1 MKRLFVTTSI
11 GGLGLCALLLVP
23 LQGCTDLNETPI
35 SSITPSN
42 FFHTEGEVLAA
53 LAGVYAG
60 LRNTASEG
68 EYWGVSEVST
78 DEMVVPTRGS
88 DWYDNGTWLE
98 THRQTWSANSPATLS
113 FVNNVWNTAYAG
125 IARSNV
131 LLEAL
136 QADAKLDST
145 HTIEGEARFLR
156 AFYYYLLMDTFGGV
170 PIATTTELKAR
181 ARATRDSTFRFI
193 ESELLAIRPNLPK
206 QWGDT
211 TLLGTKVGRVTK
223 GAVNALLAN
232 MYINARVF
240 KNEGAGSGI
249 SATTYNTC
257 LGVLVS
263 GGKDACQAAID
274 VADSIINSG
283 VYQLAP
289 AFTDNF
295 SPDNATSPENIFVIK
310 FADADG
316 LGFNMVMRTLH
327 YNQFTPSPWN
337 GFATLEQTYNAF
349 DSLDQR
355 RKMFLV
361 DTQVNVE
368 TGRPATDRKGNP
380 LVFTT
385 TIANVTS
392 ATEGEGARIYK
403 WPADPKHVQQ
413 NNGNDFAWFRLAEI
427 YLIKAEAELAGG
439 TGTSTPLALLRL
451 VRARAFT
458 GADTLS
464 AVTTDVIL
472 RERLFEL
479 NSEGKRRQDLV
490 RHGKFTAP
498 FQYKLNTTTPT
509 EDFRVLMPIPQ
520 TQIDANALLCQ
531 NPGYGPPACP

>member
-11 GGLGLCALLLVP
+11 GAVGLFTLLLVP
-23 LQGCTDLNETPI
+23 LQGCTDLTETPI
-35 SSITPSN
+35 SSITPGN

-60 LRNTASEG
+60 LRNTPGEG

-98 THRQTWSANSPATLS
+98 THRQTWSANSPSTLS
-113 FVNNVWNTAYAG
+113 FVNNAWNTAYAG
-125 IARSNV
+125 IARANV

-136 QADAKLDST
+136 GKTTVPNQAA
-145 HTIEGEARFLR
+145 IEGEARYLR
-156 AFYYYLLMDTFGGV
+156 AFYYYMLLDLFGGV

-181 ARATRDSTFRFI
+181 ARATRDSTFKFI
-193 ESELLAIRPNLPK
+193 ESELLAIRPNLPAS
-206 QWGDT
+206 WGDA
-211 TLLGTKVGRVTK
+211 KVGRITK

-232 MYINARVF
+232 MYINARVY
-240 KNEGAGSGI
+240 KNDAAGGSGI
-249 SATTYNTC
+249 NATAYNSCAGIT
-257 LGVLVS
+257 VS
-263 GGKDACQAAID
+263 GGTDACQAAIN
-274 VADSIINSG
+274 VVDSILQSG

-295 SPDNATSPENIFVIK
+295 SADNATSPENIFVVK
-310 FADADG
+310 YADADG

-327 YNQFTPSPWN
+327 YNQFSPSPWN
-337 GFATLEQTYNAF
+337 GFATLAQTYNAF
-349 DSLDQR
+349 DSLDLR

-361 DTQVNVE
+361 GPQVNVE
-368 TGRPATDRKGNP
+368 SGKPANDRKGNP
-380 LVFTT
+380 LVFTV

-451 VRARAFT
+451 VRARAFP
-458 GADTLS
+458 GGDTLS

-479 NSEGKRRQDLV
+479 NSEGKRRQDLI
-490 RHGKFTAP
+490 RHGKYTQAWEFKP
-498 FQYKLNTTTPT
+498 GPT
-509 EDFRVLMPIPQ
+509 EDKRVLMPIPQ
-520 TQIDANALLCQ
+520 TQIDANALITQ
-531 NPGYGPPACP
+531 NPGY

>member
-125 IARSNV
+125 IARANV
-131 LLEAL
+131 LVEAL

-156 AFYYYLLMDTFGGV
+156 AFYYYLLMDVFGGV

-181 ARATRDSTFRFI
+181 GRATRDSTFRFI

-232 MYINARVF
+232 MYLNARVY
-240 KNEGAGSGI
+240 KNDSAGAGAI
-249 SATTYNTC
+249 NATGYNTC
-257 LGVLVS
+257 LGIVVS
-263 GGKDACQAAID
+263 GGLGACQAAIN
-274 VADSIINSG
+274 VVDSIINSG

-295 SPDNATSPENIFVIK
+295 SPDNATSPENIFVVK
-310 FADADG
+310 YADADG
-316 LGFNMVMRTLH
+316 LGFHMVMRTLH

-337 GFATLEQTYNAF
+337 GSATMAQTYNAF
-349 DSLDQR
+349 DSLDVR

-361 DTQVNVE
+361 GPQVNVE
-368 TGRPATDRKGNP
+368 NGKPTTDRKGNP
-380 LVFTT
+380 LIFSVG
-385 TIANVTS
+385 IANET
-392 ATEGEGARIYK
+392 AAGEGEGARIYK
-403 WPADPKHVQQ
+403 WPADPKHVAQ
-413 NNGNDFAWFRLAEI
+413 NNGNDFAWFRLAEM
-427 YLIKAEAELAGG
+427 YLIKAEALNEITPGSAG
-439 TGTSTPLALLRL
+439 ALDTLNR
-451 VRARAFT
+451 VRARTAPVAAALAGPIT
-458 GADTLS
+458 RDL
-464 AVTTDVIL
+464 IL
-472 RERLFEL
+472 NERLFEL
-479 NSEGKRRQDLV
+479 NSEGKRRQDLI
-490 RHGKFTAP
+490 RHGEYTLAWEFKVG
-498 FQYKLNTTTPT
+498 PT
-509 EDFRVLMPIPQ
+509 GDFRVLMPIPQ
-520 TQIDANALLCQ
+520 TQIDANPLITQ
-531 NPGYGPPACP
+531 NPGY

>member
-11 GGLGLCALLLVP
+11 GALGLFTLLLMP
-23 LQGCTDLNETPI
+23 LQGCTDLSETPI

-42 FFHTEGEVLAA
+42 FFHTEGEVLSA
-53 LAGVYAG
+53 LAGVYAQ

-98 THRQTWSANSPATLS
+98 THRQTWSANSPSTLS

-125 IARSNV
+125 IARANV
-131 LLEAL
+131 LLAAL
-136 QADAKLDST
+136 QST
-145 HTIEGEARFLR
+145 SVPQQDTIAGEARFLR
-156 AFYYYLLMDTFGGV
+156 AFYYYLLLDTFGGV
-170 PIATTTELKAR
+170 PIATTTELQAR
-181 ARATRDSTFRFI
+181 ARATRDSTFTFI
-193 ESELLAIRPNLPK
+193 ESELLAIRPNLPT
-206 QWGDT
+206 QWGDAG
-211 TLLGTKVGRVTK
+211 TLGAKVGRITK
-223 GAVNALLAN
+223 GAVDALLAN
-232 MYINARVF
+232 MYVNARVF
-240 KNEGAGSGI
+240 KNEGAGAGGI
-249 SATTYNTC
+249 NATAYNTC
-257 LGVLVS
+257 LNVKVS

-274 VADSIINSG
+274 AADNVINSG

-310 FADADG
+310 FADAADG

-327 YNQFTPSPWN
+327 YNQFSPSPWN
-337 GFATLEQTYNAF
+337 GFATLAQTYNTF
-349 DSLDQR
+349 DSLDLR

-361 DTQVNVE
+361 GPQVNVE
-368 TGRPATDRKGNP
+368 NGKPTTDRKGNP
-380 LVFTT
+380 LVFTV

-413 NNGNDFAWFRLAEI
+413 YNGNDFAWFRLAEM

-439 TGTSTPLALLRL
+439 TGSSNPVALLRL
-451 VRARAFT
+451 VRARAFP
-458 GADTLS
+458 GGDTLS
-464 AVTTDVIL
+464 AVTADVIL

-479 NSEGKRRQDLV
+479 NSEGKRRQDLI
-490 RHGKFTAP
+490 RFGKYTQSWEFKP
-498 FQYKLNTTTPT
+498 GPT

-520 TQIDANALLCQ
+520 TQIDANALISQ
-531 NPGYGPPACP
+531 NPGY

>member
-11 GGLGLCALLLVP
+11 GALGLFTLLLMP
-23 LQGCTDLNETPI
+23 LQGCTDLSETPI

-68 EYWGVSEVST
+68 EYWGLSEVSS

-136 QADAKLDST
+136 QVTTVPNQAA
-145 HTIEGEARFLR
+145 IEGEARFLR
-156 AFYYYLLMDTFGGV
+156 AFYYYLLLDTFGGV

-193 ESELLAIRPNLPK
+193 ESELLAIRPNMPK

-232 MYINARVF
+232 MYLNARVY
-240 KNEGAGSGI
+240 KNEAAGAGI
-249 SATTYNTC
+249 NATGYNTC
-257 LGVLVS
+257 VGIMVS
-263 GGKDACQAAID
+263 GGTDACQAAIN

-289 AFTDNF
+289 VFSDNF
-295 SPDNATSPENIFVIK
+295 NADNATSPENIFVIK

-327 YNQFTPSPWN
+327 YNQFNPSPWN
-337 GFATLEQTYNAF
+337 GFATLAQTYNAF

-361 DTQVNVE
+361 GPQVNVE
-368 TGRPATDRKGNP
+368 NGKPTTDRKGNP

-403 WPADPKHVQQ
+403 WPADPKHVAQ
-413 NNGNDFAWFRLAEI
+413 NNGNDFAWFRLAEM
-427 YLIKAEAELAGG
+427 YLIKAEALNEITPGSAG
-439 TGTSTPLALLRL
+439 ALDTLNR
-451 VRARAFT
+451 VRARTAPLAAALAGPIT
-458 GADTLS
+458 RDL
-464 AVTTDVIL
+464 IL
-472 RERLFEL
+472 NERLFEL
-479 NSEGKRRQDLV
+479 NSEGKRRQDLI
-490 RHGKFTAP
+490 RHGKYTLAWEFKTG
-498 FQYKLNTTTPT
+498 PT
-509 EDFRVLMPIPQ
+509 GDFRVLMPIPQ
-520 TQIDANALLCQ
+520 TQIDANPLITQ
-531 NPGYGPPACP
+531 NPGY

>member
-11 GGLGLCALLLVP
+11 GALGLFTLLLMP
-23 LQGCTDLNETPI
+23 LQGCTDLSETPI

-42 FFHTEGEVLAA
+42 FFHTEGEVLSA
-53 LAGVYAG
+53 LAGVYAQ

-68 EYWGVSEVST
+68 EYWGVSGVST
-78 DEMVVPTRGS
+78 EEMVVPTRGS

-125 IARSNV
+125 IARANV

-136 QADAKLDST
+136 QQTTLPARD
-145 HTIEGEARFLR
+145 TIEGEARYLR
-156 AFYYYLLMDTFGGV
+156 AFYYYLLLDTFGGV

-181 ARATRDSTFRFI
+181 PGATRDSTFRFI
-193 ESELLAIRPNLPK
+193 ESELLAIRPKLPK
-206 QWGDT
+206 QWGDAT
-211 TLLGTKVGRVTK
+211 SLGTKVGRVTN

-232 MYINARVF
+232 MYINARVY
-240 KNEGAGSGI
+240 KNETAGSGI
-249 SATTYNTC
+249 NATGYNTC
-257 LGVLVS
+257 QGVTVS
-263 GGKDACQAAID
+263 GGTDACQAAIN

-295 SPDNATSPENIFVIK
+295 NADNATSPENIFVIK

-327 YNQFTPSPWN
+327 YNQFSPSPWN
-337 GFATLEQTYNAF
+337 GFAALAQTYNAF
-349 DSLDQR
+349 DPLDQR

-361 DTQVNVE
+361 GPQVNVE
-368 TGRPATDRKGNP
+368 SGKPTTDRKGNP

-439 TGTSTPLALLRL
+439 TGSSTPLALLRL
-451 VRARAFT
+451 VGARAFPRGGKPRALT
-458 GADTLS
+458 HGRVLPERPFQLKRAGERGPEFS
-464 AVTTDVIL
+464 RHAAVTARSPFKDV
-472 RERLFEL
+472 
-479 NSEGKRRQDLV
+479 
-490 RHGKFTAP
+490 
-498 FQYKLNTTTPT
+498 TTGTCP
-509 EDFRVLMPIPQ
+509 RPAALVLMPIPQ
-520 TQIDANALLCQ
+520 TQ
-531 NPGYGPPACP
+531 

>member
-11 GGLGLCALLLVP
+11 GAVGLFTLLLVP
-23 LQGCTDLNETPI
+23 LQGCTDLAETPI
-35 SSITPSN
+35 SSITPGN

-60 LRNTASEG
+60 LRNTPGEG

-98 THRQTWSANSPATLS
+98 THRQTWSANSPSTLS
-113 FVNNVWNTAYAG
+113 FVNNAWNTAYAG
-125 IARSNV
+125 IARANV

-136 QADAKLDST
+136 GKTTVPNQSAV
-145 HTIEGEARFLR
+145 EGEARYLR
-156 AFYYYLLMDTFGGV
+156 AFYYYMLMDLFGGV
-170 PIATTTELKAR
+170 PIATTTELQAR
-181 ARATRDSTFRFI
+181 KRATRDSTFKFI
-193 ESELLAIRPNLPK
+193 ESELLAIRPNLPTS
-206 QWGDT
+206 WGDA
-211 TLLGTKVGRVTK
+211 KVGRVTK

-232 MYINARVF
+232 MYINARVY
-240 KNEGAGSGI
+240 KNEAAGSGI
-249 SATTYNTC
+249 TATGYNTC
-257 LGVLVS
+257 QGVTVS
-263 GGKDACQAAID
+263 GGTDACQAAIN
-274 VADSIINSG
+274 VVDSIITSG

-295 SPDNATSPENIFVIK
+295 SADNATSPENIFVVK
-310 FADADG
+310 YADADG

-327 YNQFTPSPWN
+327 YNQFSPSPWN
-337 GFATLEQTYNAF
+337 GFATLAQTYNAF
-349 DSLDQR
+349 DSLDLR

-361 DTQVNVE
+361 GPQVNVE
-368 TGRPATDRKGNP
+368 SGKPTTDRKGNP
-380 LVFTT
+380 LVFTV

-413 NNGNDFAWFRLAEI
+413 NNGNDFAWFRLAEM

-439 TGTSTPLALLRL
+439 TGSSTPLALLRL

-479 NSEGKRRQDLV
+479 NSEGKRRQDLI
-490 RHGKFTAP
+490 RHGKYTACWQFKETYCP
-498 FQYKLNTTTPT
+498 AADKI
-509 EDFRVLMPIPQ
+509 VLMPIPQ
-520 TQIDANALLCQ
+520 TQIDANALITQ
-531 NPGYGPPACP
+531 NPGY

>member
-11 GGLGLCALLLVP
+11 GALGLFTLLLVP
-23 LQGCTDLNETPI
+23 LQGCTDLSETPI

-125 IARSNV
+125 IARANV

-136 QADAKLDST
+136 QKTTVPNQAA
-145 HTIEGEARFLR
+145 IEGEARFLR

-181 ARATRDSTFRFI
+181 ARASRDSTFRFI

-240 KNEGAGSGI
+240 KNESAAAGI
-249 SATTYNTC
+249 SATSYNTC
-257 LGVLVS
+257 RGVLVS
-263 GGKDACQAAID
+263 GGVDACQAAIN
-274 VADSIINSG
+274 VVDSIINSG

-327 YNQFTPSPWN
+327 YNQFSPSPWN
-337 GFATLEQTYNAF
+337 GFATLAQTYNAF
-349 DSLDQR
+349 DSLDRR

-361 DTQVNVE
+361 GPQVNVE
-368 TGRPATDRKGNP
+368 NGKPTTDRKGNP

-392 ATEGEGARIYK
+392 ATEGEGGRIYK

-413 NNGNDFAWFRLAEI
+413 NNGNDFAWFRLAEM
-427 YLIKAEAELAGG
+427 YLIKAEAELAGA
-439 TGTSTPLALLRL
+439 TGSSTPLALLRT
-451 VRARAFT
+451 VRARAFAT
-458 GADTLS
+458 ADTLS

-479 NSEGKRRQDLV
+479 NSEGKRRQDLI
-490 RHGKFTAP
+490 RHGKYTACWEFKDASSGSCP
-498 FQYKLNTTTPT
+498 RPT
-509 EDFRVLMPIPQ
+509 SLVLMPIPQ
-520 TQIDANALLCQ
+520 TQRDANPLISQ
-531 NPGYGPPACP
+531 NPGY

>member
-11 GGLGLCALLLVP
+11 GALGFFVLMLLP
-23 LQGCTDLNETPI
+23 LQGCTDLSETPI
-35 SSITPSN
+35 SSITPGH
-42 FFHTEGEVLAA
+42 FFHTDGEVLAA

-60 LRNTASEG
+60 LRNTPGEG
-68 EYWGVSEVST
+68 EYWGFSEVSS

-98 THRQTWSANSPATLS
+98 THRQTWAANSPATLS
-113 FVNNVWNTAYAG
+113 FLNNAWNTAYAG
-125 IARSNV
+125 IARANV

-136 QADAKLDST
+136 QNTTVSDQAA
-145 HTIEGEARFLR
+145 IEGEARFLR
-156 AFYYYLLMDTFGGV
+156 AFYYYMLMDLFGGV

-181 ARATRDSTFRFI
+181 GRATRDSTFRFI

-211 TLLGTKVGRVTK
+211 TLLGAKVGRITK

-240 KNEGAGSGI
+240 KNESATSGI
-249 SATTYNTC
+249 SATAYNSC
-257 LGVLVS
+257 AGVTVS
-263 GGKDACQAAID
+263 GGKDACQAAVD

-283 VYQLAP
+283 VYQLAT

-295 SPDNATSPENIFVIK
+295 SPDNATSPENIFVVK
-310 FADADG
+310 YADADG

-327 YNQFTPSPWN
+327 YNQFSPSPWN
-337 GFATLEQTYNAF
+337 GFATLAQTYNAF

-361 DTQVNVE
+361 GPQVNVE
-368 TGRPATDRKGNP
+368 NGKPTTDRKGNP

-413 NNGNDFAWFRLAEI
+413 NNGNDYAWFRLAEI
-427 YLIKAEAELAGG
+427 YLIKAEAELAGA
-439 TGTSTPLALLRL
+439 TGSSTPLALLRL
-451 VRARAFT
+451 VRARAFP
-458 GADTLS
+458 GGDTLS
-464 AVTTDVIL
+464 AVTPAVIL

-479 NSEGKRRQDLV
+479 NSEGKRRQDLI
-490 RHGKFTAP
+490 RHGAYTACWE
-498 FQYKLNTTTPT
+498 FKDATTGSCP
-509 EDFRVLMPIPQ
+509 RPASLVLMPIPQ
-520 TQIDANALLCQ
+520 TQIDANPLITQ
-531 NPGYGPPACP
+531 NPGY

>member
-125 IARSNV
+125 IARANV
-131 LLEAL
+131 LVEAL
-136 QADAKLDST
+136 QST
-145 HTIEGEARFLR
+145 TVPNQAAIEGEARFLR
-156 AFYYYLLMDTFGGV
+156 AFYYCLLTDTSGGG
-170 PIATTTELKAR
+170 PIAATTELKAR
-181 ARATRDSTFRFI
+181 ARATRDSTFKFI

-232 MYINARVF
+232 LYINARVF
-240 KNEGAGSGI
+240 KNEGAGAGI
-249 SATTYNTC
+249 SPTSYNAC

-274 VADSIINSG
+274 VADSVINSG
-283 VYQLAP
+283 VYQLAS

-337 GFATLEQTYNAF
+337 GFATMAQTYNAF
-349 DSLDQR
+349 DSLDLR

-361 DTQVNVE
+361 GLQVNVE
-368 TGRPATDRKGNP
+368 NGKPTTDRKGNP

-392 ATEGEGARIYK
+392 ATEGDDARIYK
-403 WPADPKHVQQ
+403 WPADPQHVQQ
-413 NNGNDFAWFRLAEI
+413 TNGNDFAWFRLAEI
-427 YLIKAEAELAGG
+427 YLIKAEALNEITTGSAG
-439 TGTSTPLALLRL
+439 ALDTLNR
-451 VRARAFT
+451 VRARTAPVAAALAGPIT
-458 GADTLS
+458 RDP
-464 AVTTDVIL
+464 IL
-472 RERLFEL
+472 NERLFEL
-479 NSEGKRRQDLV
+479 NSEGK
-490 RHGKFTAP
+490 
-498 FQYKLNTTTPT
+498 
-509 EDFRVLMPIPQ
+509 
-520 TQIDANALLCQ
+520 
-531 NPGYGPPACP
+531 